1 MESAVV
7 LCEKVSLQFGALQI
21 LNNLSFS
28 VKKGEKVA
36 LLGQSGSGKSSIL
49 NILLGFLPKFSGN
62 ITVFDENLNAENI
75 NSIRKKLAWLPQELT
90 PEFDSVEA
98 MFQASFHFSANRDL
112 QYSEAKVLELFEVFD
127 LPKDNLKKAFA
138 ELSGGQKQR
147 ILLISCLLFPNKL
160 LLLDEPTSA
169 LDEKTKQKV
178 ADWIFAQNDLTIIA
192 ATHDENWI
200 RKSDKV
206 IEL

>member
-1 MESAVV
+1 MESSVV
-7 LCEKVSLQFGALQI
+7 LCEKVSLQFGAAQV

-28 VKKGEKVA
+28 VKKGEKLAFV
-36 LLGQSGSGKSSIL
+36 GQSGSGKSSIL

-62 ITVFDENLNAENI
+62 VSVFDEKLNAENI
-75 NSIRKKLAWLPQELT
+75 NSIRKKLTCLPQELT
-90 PEFDSVEA
+90 PEFDSVET
-98 MFQASFHFSANRDL
+98 MFQTSFHFSANHNL
-112 QYSEAKVLELFEVFD
+112 QYSEGKVLELFEAFD
-127 LPKDNLKKAFA
+127 LPKDNLKKAFT

-147 ILLISCLLFPNKL
+147 VLLISCLLFPNKL

-169 LDEKTKQKV
+169 LDDKTKKNV
-178 ADWIFAQNDLTIIA
+178 ADWIFAQNDLTMIA